1 MPLAQVRTGA
11 TMPTPEP
18 KPLSSEKSDTA
29 QKILDAARDA
39 LLDSGFAA
47 MSTRKVADRA
57 GVPLSQIHYH
67 FGSKE
72 QLILA
77 ILAEENN
84 SLIQRQ
90 SNMFALD
97 ISLSERWSLACDY
110 LDADLE
116 SGYVRV
122 LQEMMAAGW
131 SSDDVRRQMNEIFDA
146 WGHVLLDVAEQA
158 LDAGVDF
165 GPFTPR
171 EVTSLVASVFVG
183 AESLILLGREG
194 ADIPFRQA
202 LRRIGEAIASIESS
216 ADSALTE
223 PQS

>member
-1 MPLAQVRTGA
+1 MT
-11 TMPTPEP
+11 TPEP
-18 KPLSSEKSDTA
+18 KQRSAEKSDTA
-29 QKILDAARDA
+29 QQILDAARA
-39 LLDSGFAA
+39 SLLDSGFAA

-84 SLIQRQ
+84 SLIERQ

-97 ISLSERWSLACDY
+97 ISLSDRWSRACDY

-131 SSDDVRRQMNEIFDA
+131 SSDDVRIQMNEIFDA
-146 WGHVLLDVAEQA
+146 WGQVLLDVAEQA
-158 LDAGVDF
+158 QDAGVDF

-171 EVTSLVASVFVG
+171 DVGSLVASVFIG
-183 AESLILLGREG
+183 AESLMLLGRES
-194 ADIPFRQA
+194 ADMPFRQA
-202 LRRIGEAIASIESS
+202 LRRIGEAIALIEPS
-216 ADSALTE
+216 ADGPSRDA
-223 PQS
+223 SS